1 MDISRRGL
9 FKLALAGGCLH
20 SLSSAG
26 FAAPA
31 LTQNEPLT
39 TVTLDNG
46 MRVHCY
52 RNGSRYIS
60 AALIL
65 RSKEIG
71 AHGGLAHILEHTS
84 FTGAAGNMTASELKQ
99 KRRAL
104 IQDSNAMTS
113 PGKLEWYASFL
124 PKYASEALQLL
135 AVTSLDQKFDLETV
149 RSEARIVLEELLLDK
164 YSSEGAIR
172 RRFNSI
178 IYGKD
183 HPYGKDTLN
192 SELAVA
198 RMPTRKLAEELR
210 RYADMIRL
218 PANMDL
224 FLVGN
229 VEPRQMCDLANEHFG
244 KCPYASG
251 PMLDLPRVGPIRTY
265 RRISGVA
272 SNLSRPMGEIRI
284 AWNTGVA
291 IGDPDAHVLL
301 ALGEYLNEL
310 LFSELREKH
319 GAAYSPEAGYEPDS
333 CSGIFS
339 IVITTRKPLGEVEK
353 RVFSILDRIKDHID
367 PTELALYRDRWE
379 LKRLK
384 LVESSESTLE
394 ALVARLVE
402 GCALEDLAIERV
414 SADDMVAAARKY
426 LPKYKGGYVCVS
438 LRGI

>member
-1 MDISRRGL
+1 MDISRRDL

-20 SLSSAG
+20 TVSSVG

-31 LTQNEPLT
+31 LTQSEPLT
-39 TVTLDNG
+39 TVALDNG
-46 MRVHCY
+46 LRVHCY
-52 RNGSRYIS
+52 RNASRYIS

-84 FTGAAGNMTASELKQ
+84 FTGAAGNMTAAELKQ

-113 PGKLEWYASFL
+113 PGKLEWYATFL
-124 PKYASEALQLL
+124 PKYASEALHLL
-135 AVTSLDQKFDLETV
+135 AVTCLDQKFDQETV
-149 RSEARIVLEELLLDK
+149 KSEARVVLEELLLDK
-164 YSSEGAIR
+164 YSSEGAIK

-183 HPYGKDTLN
+183 HPYGNDTLD

-198 RMPTRKLAEELR
+198 KMPVRKLAEELR

-229 VEPRQMCDLANEHFG
+229 VEPHQICDLANVHFG

-251 PMLDLPRVGPIRTY
+251 PMLNVPRVERT
-265 RRISGVA
+265 RTHTRMSGIA

-291 IGDPDAHVLL
+291 IGDPDANVLL

-319 GAAYSPEAGYEPDS
+319 GDAYSPEAGYEPDS

-339 IVITTRKPLGEVEK
+339 IVLTTRKPLREVEK
-353 RVFSILDRIKDHID
+353 RIFSILERVKDHID
-367 PTELALYRDRWE
+367 PAELELYRDRWE

-414 SADDMVAAARKY
+414 SADEMVAAARKY
-426 LPKYKGGYVCVS
+426 FPTYKGGYVCVN